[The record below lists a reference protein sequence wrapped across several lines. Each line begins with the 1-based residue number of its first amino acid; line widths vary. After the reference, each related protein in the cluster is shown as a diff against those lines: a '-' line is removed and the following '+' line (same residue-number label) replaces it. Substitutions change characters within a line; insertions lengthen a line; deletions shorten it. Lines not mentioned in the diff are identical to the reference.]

1 MNSLSSQFITPVVRG
16 CKFECNGGNLPREK
30 VGSGEHFSLAFLIAV
45 LTANNSS
52 ALRAANNNWS
62 YPELPAVFSPTADAY
77 PYLMNST
84 EETDAPEKEMNFLD
98 HIEELRSRALKSILW
113 ILAGCAVAGYF
124 REWIMNE
131 ALLKPA
137 IDAKVTLQNLEPFGQ
152 AFLLFKV
159 ILFSGIVISF
169 PFVMH
174 QVWSFVAPGLYAHE
188 RKWARWVTAIT
199 TLCFLFGVAFGY
211 WVLIPSMMN
220 YINVVANPN
229 IEDNI
234 STSNY
239 FSFFIN
245 MLLASGLI
253 FELPMV
259 TFVLAKIGLVTS
271 NVMSRYRRHAI
282 VVILIVAALITPTPD
297 PITQLMVAIPLY
309 ILYEISVVI
318 AKLTSARQAKEDDNQ
333 GTD

>member
-1 MNSLSSQFITPVVRG
+1 MRTS
-16 CKFECNGGNLPREK
+16 
-30 VGSGEHFSLAFLIAV
+30 
-45 LTANNSS
+45 NNS
-52 ALRAANNNWS
+52 WS
-62 YPELPAVFSPTADAY
+62 SLEPPAVFSPVADAHTN
-77 PYLMNST
+77 LMNST
-84 EETDAPEKEMNFLD
+84 EEIETPEKEMNFLD
-98 HIEELRSRALKSILW
+98 HIEELRSRALKSVLW

-137 IDAKVTLQNLEPFGQ
+137 IDAKLTLQNLEPFGQ

-159 ILFSGIVISF
+159 ILFSGIVLSF

-199 TLCFLFGVAFGY
+199 TLCFLLGVAFGY

-259 TFVLAKIGLVTS
+259 TFVLAKIGVVTS
-271 NVMSRYRRHAI
+271 HFMAKYRRHAI
-282 VVILIVAALITPTPD
+282 VVILILAALITPTPD
-297 PITQLMVAIPLY
+297 PITQLMVAVPLY

-318 AKLTSARQAKEDDNQ
+318 AKFTTARRAEEDDS
-333 GTD
+333 